1 MGTTAQK
8 LQAILDSKSD
18 IKDAIEAKGV
28 SVGDAAFDEYASK
41 IGAIPTPIE
50 EAPENDVCFY
60 DYDGKRIAS
69 FTIAEAKALTQ
80 AQYNAILPPAHEGLT
95 FEGWNWTLAD
105 IQSYN
110 RRFIDIGAN
119 YAPSD
124 GKCHIK
130 VHIPYNN
137 FEFALRTL
145 RSGSTATT
153 FDWGDGTTSAWAA
166 NLTYHTYTL
175 AGDYDITVYPNV
187 ATNNLYLNLAFI
199 QDTTTTAPSI
209 GCITEVNVARYINL
223 AELGYLTCPI
233 SIPASSLLINGF
245 TYLNAPVIAFPR
257 TMNSATYA
265 LTLNASYRGIIS
277 FPKTMTKL
285 AGTNSISNGNAVR
298 LILPEYTDGTSINAM
313 TDWQCCEV
321 ISLPLSFKF
330 TSTNLLYHCYKLRIL
345 DIVQGWVP
353 SKNMTI
359 SGSNYWLTQ
368 FLVDFFTKL
377 GTTSTTITI
386 TLGTTNLNKLTADQ
400 KAIATGKGYT
410 LA

>member
-28 SVGDAAFDEYASK
+28 SVGDAPFDEYASK
-41 IGAIPTPIE
+41 IGEISGGAEETPE
-50 EAPENDVCFY
+50 SDVNFY
-60 DYDGKRIAS
+60 DYTGFRVAS
-69 FTIAEAKALTQ
+69 YTIAEAKALTT
-80 AQYNAILPPAHEGLT
+80 LPTPPSHDGLT
-95 FEGWNWTLAD
+95 FQGWNWTLAD

-119 YAPSD
+119 YAPTD

-130 VHIPYNN
+130 VHIPYDN
-137 FEFALRTL
+137 FEFALSTSRGVT
-145 RSGSTATT
+145 TATT

-166 NLTYHTYTL
+166 NLTYHTYTQ
-175 AGDYDITVYPNV
+175 AGDYDITVYPDV
-187 ATNNLYLNLAFI
+187 ATDNLYLNLMFI
-199 QDTTTTAPSI
+199 QNTTITAPSI
-209 GCITEVNVARYINL
+209 GCITEVNVAHYIGF
-223 AELGYLTCPI
+223 AELGYLSCFI
-233 SIPASSLLINGF
+233 SIPASSLTINGF
-245 TYLNAPVIAFPR
+245 TFLTAPVVAIPR
-257 TMNSATYA
+257 AMNATRA

-277 FPKTMTKL
+277 FPKTMAKV
-285 AGTNSISNGNAVR
+285 AGTNSMSNGNAVR
-298 LILPEYTDGTSINAM
+298 LVLPEYTDGTSINAM

-330 TSTNLLYHCYKLRIL
+330 TSTNLLNHCYKLRIL
-345 DIVQGWVP
+345 DIVQGWIP

-368 FLVDFFTKL
+368 SLVDFFTKL
-377 GTTSTTITI
+377 GTTSTAITL
-386 TLGTTNLNKLTADQ
+386 TLGTANLNKLTAEQ
-400 KAIATGKGYT
+400 KAIATNKGYT